1 MMNYLKRLG
10 IDGFL
15 IAIIVAIIV
24 AYIFPKPGIIEEPV
38 SLEEIAGYGLSLVF
52 FFYGLKLNF
61 TKLKSE
67 LSNWRMHIIV
77 QLVTFLLFPV
87 IALALKPFFSP
98 EYKMLWLGIFY
109 LCALPSTVSS
119 SVVMVSIA
127 GGNLPAAIFNA
138 SISTLAGIFI
148 TPLWILPLL
157 DQEPGASVDSNAI
170 VIKLSLQVLAPV
182 ITGILLHPFGHRFA
196 ERNKNRLRLFDQTVI
211 ILIIYAAFC
220 HSFYNNAFAEFS
232 WWLLILLAIGMSVLF
247 FFVYYLIGIICR
259 KLGFN
264 LADRITVL
272 FCGSKKSLVHGT
284 VMSKVLFTGSLP
296 ISVLLLPIMIYHALQ
311 LVFVSIIAQKLA
323 RSSKNE
329 EIARD
334 IQSRKA

>member
-1 MMNYLKRLG
+1 MKYLKRLG

-15 IAIIVAIIV
+15 IAMIVAIIV
-24 AYIFPKPGIIEEPV
+24 AYIFPAPGIIEKPV
-38 SLEEIAGYGLSLVF
+38 SLEDIAGYGLSLVF

-61 TKLKSE
+61 ARLQSE
-67 LSNWRMHIIV
+67 LSNWRMHILV
-77 QLVTFLLFPV
+77 QLVTFLFFPL
-87 IALALKPFFSP
+87 IALAFKPFFSS
-98 EYKMLWLGIFY
+98 EHKMLWLGIFY

-157 DQEPGASVDSNAI
+157 DQEPGTALDSNSI

-182 ITGILLHPFGHRFA
+182 IMGILLHRFGHKFV

-211 ILIIYAAFC
+211 ILIIYSAFC
-220 HSFYNNAFAEFS
+220 HSFYNNAFAGFS
-232 WWLLILLAIGMSVLF
+232 WLLLILLALGMSALF
-247 FFVYYLIGIICR
+247 FFVYYLISIICR
-259 KLGFN
+259 RLGFN

-296 ISVLLLPIMIYHALQ
+296 LSVLLLPIMIYHALQ

-323 RSSKNE
+323 RSDKNE
-329 EIARD
+329 ELAGV
-334 IQSRKA
+334 IQSSEV